1 MKHASLCDFQPIAL
15 ATVLALTLTACGS
28 GNVGSSASSDNGGG
42 GDAGGGVTRSVARSG
57 QVYTHQLE
65 SHALV
70 CVDVQGAG
78 ACSAN
83 AATAIRTGADGS
95 FQISVQAADE
105 AAAQQFLAAPLV
117 AEVDD
122 GYGRLT
128 LTAPGVAP
136 QINPLTTL
144 VQRHMQRTG
153 AELAD
158 AEQAVAQQLGI
169 ERGQIYQYQQQASAP
184 SDNAR
189 TAANLTRLGLHLGAP
204 LRTHAP
210 GDVDD
215 SGARLTSLNFLDEG
229 NFDFYLYGTHGAA
242 DSASQW
248 KWNATYGGRISG
260 ADRSVDNAG
269 LAYEIRST
277 AGYSGRAEYL
287 RSRGNPA
294 RVQIPLHNQ
303 FTQGKWA
310 ALTAGLKSDAALF
323 EMVIEEI
330 DISNRPMGEVVREMQ
345 DYEKASL
352 LPIQYSL
359 FTLDATAL
367 DQGAFPAGS
376 RLYRTLRTRFA
387 PTPAPAATPGSS
399 IESTSYARY
408 PNDLPDPAAVLG
420 GFEQPVRLQQSING
434 PAWEGLRAQ
443 LKLAEKP
450 TEESHVN

>member
-210 GDVDD
+210 GDVED

-229 NFDFYLYGTHGAA
+229 NFDFYLYGTDGAA
-242 DSASQW
+242 DSAS
-248 KWNATYGGRISG
+248 
-260 ADRSVDNAG
+260 
-269 LAYEIRST
+269 
-277 AGYSGRAEYL
+277 
-287 RSRGNPA
+287 
-294 RVQIPLHNQ
+294 
-303 FTQGKWA
+303 
-310 ALTAGLKSDAALF
+310 
-323 EMVIEEI
+323 
-330 DISNRPMGEVVREMQ
+330 
-345 DYEKASL
+345 
-352 LPIQYSL
+352 
-359 FTLDATAL
+359 
-367 DQGAFPAGS
+367 
-376 RLYRTLRTRFA
+376 
-387 PTPAPAATPGSS
+387 
-399 IESTSYARY
+399 
-408 PNDLPDPAAVLG
+408 
-420 GFEQPVRLQQSING
+420 
-434 PAWEGLRAQ
+434 
-443 LKLAEKP
+443 
-450 TEESHVN
+450 